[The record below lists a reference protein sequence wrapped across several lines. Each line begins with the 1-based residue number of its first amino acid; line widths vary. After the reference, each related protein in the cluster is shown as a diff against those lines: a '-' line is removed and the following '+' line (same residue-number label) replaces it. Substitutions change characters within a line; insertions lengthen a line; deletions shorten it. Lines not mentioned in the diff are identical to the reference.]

1 MSSAYQIISL
11 VTLKTSTVSFDKLSR
26 SLKLNSIVSY
36 DGQPIGLVTHWD
48 LVFFSR
54 TWAGW
59 ALEDCGER
67 PPEEVLVALSL
78 VDQWLQDSGSV
89 SSEELRAAGAAA
101 ARVAWAAAAARV
113 AWAAGA
119 AAGAAR
125 AAAAA
130 EAAAAWAARAA
141 AWAARAAAGAAR
153 AAEAAGA
160 AWAAAEAAEAAV
172 AAEAAAEAAGA
183 AEAAAYQR
191 QGEFITEHLKNSS
204 HSSFPFPR
212 T

>member
-1 MSSAYQIISL
+1 MSVTYQITSL
-11 VTLKTSTVSFDKLSR
+11 VTLKTSTVSLDKLSR
-26 SLKLNSIVSY
+26 SLNLNSIICC
-36 DGQPIGLVTHWD
+36 DDQPLGLVTHWD
-48 LVFFSR
+48 LVFFAR

-59 ALEDCGER
+59 ALDAAQKK

-101 ARVAWAAAAARV
+101 AR
-113 AWAAGA
+113 
-119 AAGAAR
+119 
-125 AAAAA
+125 
-130 EAAAAWAARAA
+130 
-141 AWAARAAAGAAR
+141 AAR

-160 AWAAAEAAEAAV
+160 A
-172 AAEAAAEAAGA
+172 AGA
-183 AEAAAYQR
+183 AEAAWAAAAADAAAR
-191 QGEFITEHLKNSS
+191 AAEAASGRKQGEFIIENLKNSS